1 MKKLRFT
8 ETQVALALRQAEEG
22 TAVGEM
28 SRQLEISE
36 QAYYWRR
43 KNYGGTDAL
52 GNKRKL
58 YEIDLGIG

>member
-1 MKKLRFT
+1 MKKSRFT

-22 TAVGEM
+22 IAVEEM

-43 KNYGGTDAL
+43 KNYGGPMPS
-52 GNKRKL
+52 
-58 YEIDLGIG
+58 EINENSME